1 MASRTRRRTS
11 LAGRLKAKIRGAF
24 FRMKKAWGV
33 AVLAATCFIAG
44 TQFTGSVDEAA
55 SAAVAAAMSAASKLV
70 HIPGVDLSAIT
81 SAIRPGASAPA
92 RTSATSSASIT
103 SGPAAAPS
111 APRSGALTATVVQV
125 MDGDTVSL
133 LTRSGTSY
141 KARLIGIDAPE
152 RDQSGWQASQMGLI
166 TLAMGRN
173 ASVKWQSTDSFGR
186 LVARVTV
193 EGKDLGL
200 EQLRAGRAWYSR
212 DYAKNLSEAEAKA
225 YEAAE
230 TKARHLKLGLWKE
243 PGAQPPWEFR
253 EAQQN
258 TAPADLSGF
267 RERAPAHPAKKS
279 LWRRAKD
286 SLF

>member
-11 LAGRLKAKIRGAF
+11 LAGRLKAKIRGVF

-33 AVLAATCFIAG
+33 AVLAATCFAAG

-55 SAAVAAAMSAASKLV
+55 SAAVATAMTAASKLV
-70 HIPGVDLSAIT
+70 HIPGVDLGAIT
-81 SAIRPGASAPA
+81 SAIRPGGSAPA
-92 RTSATSSASIT
+92 RTSGTSSASIT
-103 SGPAAAPS
+103 SGPPAAPA
-111 APRSGALTATVVQV
+111 APRSGALAATVVQV
-125 MDGDTVSL
+125 MDGDTISL
-133 LTRSGTSY
+133 LTRNGTSY
-141 KARLIGIDAPE
+141 KVRLIGIDAPE

-166 TLAMGRN
+166 TLAMGRS

-200 EQLRAGRAWYSR
+200 EQLRAGHAWYSR
-212 DYAKNLSEAEAKA
+212 DYARDLSESEAKTYEAAEAKA
-225 YEAAE
+225 
-230 TKARHLKLGLWKE
+230 RRLKLGLWKE
-243 PGAQPPWEFR
+243 PGARPPWEFR
-253 EAQQN
+253 EAQQSA
-258 TAPADLSGF
+258 TPGDLSGF
-267 RERAPAHPAKKS
+267 RERTPAHPAKKS